1 MREKLGRATP
11 AGSRVL
17 VRAPTAYDRD
27 DFIALNRAS
36 RCFHRGWASP
46 PVTPEG
52 YEEFLECCSREDFAG
67 LLVCRKHDGVIV
79 GVANLS
85 QIVRG
90 PLQSTYLG
98 YYVGAP
104 FTGRGYMTEGIRLVL
119 DHAFG
124 KLRLHR
130 VEANVQP
137 SNEASL
143 ALVERLGF
151 TREGYSRRYLKIG
164 GRWRDHER
172 WAMLAEDWR
181 AVWSSSRPR
190 RPRQDEL

>member
-1 MREKLGRATP
+1 MTGKPGKGASSR
-11 AGSRVL
+11 SRVV
-17 VRAPTAYDRD
+17 VRAPTADDRD
-27 DFIALNRAS
+27 ELVALNRAS
-36 RCFHRGWASP
+36 RRFHRGWTSP
-46 PVTPEG
+46 PVTSEG
-52 YEEFLECCSREDFAG
+52 YEEFLERCSREDFAG

-90 PLQSTYLG
+90 SFQNAYLG
-98 YYVGAP
+98 YYVGAL
-104 FTGRGYMTEGIRLVL
+104 FSGRGYMTEGLRLVL

-137 SNEASL
+137 SNQASL
-143 ALVERLGF
+143 ALVESLGF
-151 TREGYSRRYLKIG
+151 TRDGYSRRYLKIG

-172 WAMLAEDWR
+172 WAMLAED
-181 AVWSSSRPR
+181 
-190 RPRQDEL
+190 